1 MSNVNV
7 KEAIYRHI
15 TLKGSSY
22 EIGRKEAELLQKYYP
37 AEVGFFF
44 KGSHFIKPAPN
55 ESIKKTM
62 KLFEQFCPN
71 VNEEIKGFA
80 YYFGRSAEEVIY
92 YSFACV
98 SKGNCG
104 QFAVLPQLFLNCCI
118 WKEDKI

>member
-44 KGSHFIKPAPN
+44 KGSHFIKPAPK

-71 VNEEIKGFA
+71 VNEEIKA
-80 YYFGRSAEEVIY
+80 LHITGRSGRSIY

-98 SKGNCG
+98 SKGTAG
-104 QFAVLPQLFLNCCI
+104 SSRYFRRKPPTEKYLWEEL
-118 WKEDKI
+118 